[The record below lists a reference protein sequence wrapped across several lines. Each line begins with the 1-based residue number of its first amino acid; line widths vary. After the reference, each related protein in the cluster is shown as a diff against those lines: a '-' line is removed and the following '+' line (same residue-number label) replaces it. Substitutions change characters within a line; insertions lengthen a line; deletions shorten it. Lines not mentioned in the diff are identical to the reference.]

1 MPRPR
6 SGAGRGRGTCSAG
19 FGMRPVDGDPRVR
32 QQSRS
37 VARLAALKAVAQ
49 RFSLAVLLLLSIGAM
64 MVGKLDAVLVESLR
78 GQVTDAV
85 APILDAA
92 SRPVA
97 AVSDAVADTR
107 AFLALREENARLTTL
122 VGELRHYQAV
132 AHRLEAENRSLQAL
146 FNYHPEQIHA
156 FITARVIAD
165 NSGAFV
171 RSLAVNVGTAAGV
184 GDGMAV
190 VGGRG
195 LAGRTVQTG
204 DRSTRV
210 LLLTDLN
217 ARIPVSIERTRQRA
231 VLAGDNTH
239 QPKLS
244 YLPPDNDV
252 AAGDRVVTSGHGGL
266 FPPGL
271 PVGVVASIA
280 DGLVRIEPFEDLS
293 RLEYV
298 RILDFRPHAHGAAM
312 RGIPG
317 GGP

>member
-1 MPRPR
+1 M
-6 SGAGRGRGTCSAG
+6 
-19 FGMRPVDGDPRVR
+19 
-32 QQSRS
+32 
-37 VARLAALKAVAQ
+37 ARLAALKAVAQ
-49 RFSLAVLLLLSIGAM
+49 RFSLGVLLLASIGAM
-64 MVGKLDAVLVESLR
+64 MVGKLDAVIVERLR
-78 GQVTDAV
+78 SQVTDAV
-85 APILDAA
+85 APILDAV

-97 AVSDAVADTR
+97 AVSETVEDAR
-107 AFLALREENARLTTL
+107 AFLALRQENARLTAQ
-122 VGELRHYQAV
+122 VAELRHYQAV
-132 AHRLEAENRSLQAL
+132 AHRLDAENRSLQTL
-146 FNYHPEQIHA
+146 FNYQPDRTHA

-171 RSLAVNVGTAAGV
+171 RSLAVNVGSGAGV

-190 VGGRG
+190 AGGRG

-204 DRSTRV
+204 ERSARV

-217 ARIPVSIERTRQRA
+217 ARIPVVVERTRQRA

-244 YLPPDNDV
+244 YLPPDHDV
-252 AAGDRVVTSGHGGL
+252 AAGDRIVTSGHGGL

-271 PVGVVASIA
+271 PVGVVASVGE
-280 DGLVRIEPFEDLS
+280 GLVRVEPFEDLS

-298 RILDFRPHAHGAAM
+298 RILDFRPHTHGAAM